1 MFLVLLFFIKNKS
14 IFENSFDFTQN
25 KEAGL
30 IYDNTTVA
38 NLVNKDT
45 DLDGVLD
52 WEEGLWGTDPM
63 KAETTEGIPD
73 SLAIER
79 LKVQQIAEN
88 GGQNSSLSGNGNE
101 GTENLTETDKFSREF
116 FSTVATLNQN
126 GTMDQETMD
135 KLGVSL
141 AEKIQ
146 NSVPRKV
153 FTILDIK
160 IIKDDSVKA
169 VKNYND
175 SFDSIFKKYPAKES
189 AVNVLQKFAPDED
202 TVDSSVLSELDPI
215 IKQTQNIINELTK
228 INVPESL
235 ALSHLDFINGMER
248 LAENL
253 SDIQFYDTDVIVALS
268 AIGQYEKNVTLLE
281 SATENLGNMIQQK
294 LNN

>member
-1 MFLVLLFFIKNKS
+1 MFLVLLFFLKNKI
-14 IFENSFDFTQN
+14 IFKNEGIETN
-25 KEAGL
+25 GL
-30 IYDNTTVA
+30 AYDNTTVA

-63 KAETTEGIPD
+63 KKETTEGTPD

-79 LKVQQIAEN
+79 LKIQQTAQVDGE
-88 GGQNSSLSGNGNE
+88 GLPLYGNNNQ

-135 KLGVSL
+135 KLGISL

-153 FTILDIK
+153 FTLTDVK
-160 IIKDDSVKA
+160 IIKDDSVEA
-169 VKNYND
+169 VKNYNNTLNK
-175 SFDSIFKKYPAKES
+175 IHKKYQTNRS
-189 AVNVLQKFAPDED
+189 AIDVLEEFIADENNINTD
-202 TVDSSVLSELDPI
+202 VLSELNPI
-215 IKQTQNIINELTK
+215 IEQTQNVINELKK
-228 INVPESL
+228 ISVPESL
-235 ALSHLDFINGMER
+235 ASLHLDFINGMER
-248 LAENL
+248 LVENL
-253 SDIQFYDTDVIVALS
+253 TDIQFYDTDVIVALS
-268 AIGQYEKNVTLLE
+268 AMGQYEKNATLLE
-281 SATENLGNMIQQK
+281 SATENLGNVIKEK